1 MRTPAQPP
9 TGAGTVALLS
19 KTAVPVSRDITLTC
33 TLPGEMAAVAS
44 IYSGNRNFI
53 LGTQSHYVS
62 IKHDLAASQLVTPAG
77 VTTFTFPK
85 SLNTAGKIVDLRLR
99 LTGGRA
105 RVYLDAS
112 LLADAACP
120 TPRETIGALWIFAE
134 DVAFSWS
141 LFGGSS
147 SRGGPAVSNFCYY
160 TGQESANRAAIW
172 GLS

>member
-1 MRTPAQPP
+1 M
-9 TGAGTVALLS
+9 ALLS

-53 LGTQSHYVS
+53 LGTQSHYVN